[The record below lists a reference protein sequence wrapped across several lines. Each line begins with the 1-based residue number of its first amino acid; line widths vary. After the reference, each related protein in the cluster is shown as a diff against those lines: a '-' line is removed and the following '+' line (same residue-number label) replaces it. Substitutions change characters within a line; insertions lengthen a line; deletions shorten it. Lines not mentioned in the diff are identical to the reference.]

1 MKKKIAILV
10 LGLFISIC
18 ASQGQLSLES
28 PFPKNKY
35 THALEAAMQVWSTV
49 ELLTEEQLQDEDHC
63 FACDVLVGRLVGLYD
78 SIGQIKKETIKTLE
92 DLCYLYD
99 VIASIKQQVAE
110 LPTTRSELK
119 HAAQL
124 WLNKITARL
133 EKMLQE

>member
-1 MKKKIAILV
+1 MKKKIVILV

-35 THALEAAMQVWSTV
+35 THALEAAMQVWSTI
-49 ELLTEEQLQDEDHC
+49 ELLPEEQLQDGDNC
-63 FACDVLVGRLVGLYD
+63 FVCDVLVGRLVRLHD
-78 SIGQIKKETIKTLE
+78 SIGQIKKEKIKKLE

-99 VIASIKQQVAE
+99 VIASIKQQVSG
-110 LPTTRSELK
+110 LPSTRSELK
-119 HAAQL
+119 HTAQL
-124 WLNKITARL
+124 WLDKITARL